1 MKIKNKKLALGLLI
15 SLIIISLFSLST
27 LYKNSLIST
36 AFKKDSIDLNGM
48 FITASQVERKEIA
61 IKTHEGYINTFSMFS
76 NVKETV
82 VSLGIHVDEDDK
94 VLPGLYDKVTDDMVI
109 EIIKVEKQTISEK
122 SEIPYKVVKKYNEN
136 TDVGVTKIINN
147 GVSGLRSVTKEV
159 VYENGKLVNE
169 TLIQE
174 QVIKE
179 PVNKVIETGTKDYF
193 ISSRGKTS
201 FKSSFVMT
209 ASAYDLS
216 FESCGKRPGDKYYG
230 ITASGTK
237 ARPGVVAVDPS
248 VIPLGTK
255 LYIKGYGFA
264 IAEDTGGAIKG
275 NRIDLF
281 MENRKNALD
290 YGMQKVKVYILQ

>member
-1 MKIKNKKLALGLLI
+1 MKIKNKKLVLGLLI
-15 SLIIISLFSLST
+15 SLIIISLFSLSA
-27 LYKNSLIST
+27 LYKNSLTNT

-48 FITASQVERKEIA
+48 FITASQVERKDIV
-61 IKTHEGYINTFSMFS
+61 IKTHEDYINTFSMFS
-76 NVKETV
+76 NVKETL
-82 VSLGIHVDEDDK
+82 VSLGIDVDEDDK
-94 VLPGLYDKVTDDMVI
+94 VLPGLYDKVTNDMVI

-136 TDVGVTKIINN
+136 TDIGVTKIINN
-147 GVSGLRSVTKEV
+147 GVSGLRCATKEV

-201 FKSSFVMT
+201 FKSSLVMT

-264 IAEDTGGAIKG
+264 IAEDKGGAIKG

-281 MENRKNALD
+281 MENRNDALN
-290 YGMQKVKVYILQ
+290 YGMQKAKVYILE